1 MRPSVGG
8 QVVGLFIFKGVAM
21 ELSIDKIRM
30 DAGTQPRACLNN
42 DVINEYASAMTAG
55 EQFPPVVVFYDGKVY
70 YLADGFHRVNAAIA
84 CTKTKIEADVRQG
97 TRRDAVLYSVGVN
110 ATHGLRRTNEDK
122 RRAVML
128 LLEDK
133 EWSAWSDRE
142 IARKCAVTH
151 PFVIKLRDE
160 LSGNGYQIP
169 IERKVSRNGTT
180 YTQNTANIGKSIH
193 SEPLENESP
202 NIFEQEEDT
211 GEAEPCEADEEEE
224 VASNSQ
230 DKVEAAVSH
239 TESYIEIRLI
249 ALDDDIS
256 RGEYV
261 HSMMKFLK
269 EKGIEYTR
277 NV

>member
-1 MRPSVGG
+1 MIRPSVGG

-21 ELSIDKIRM
+21 ELSIDKIKM

-84 CTKTKIEADVRQG
+84 CTKTKIESDVKQG
-97 TRRDAVLYSVGVN
+97 TRRDAILYSVGVN

-133 EWSAWSDRE
+133 EWSSWSDYE
-142 IARKCAVTH
+142 IAKRVNVSHTFVAGLRSVT
-151 PFVIKLRDE
+151 
-160 LSGNGYQIP
+160 SN
-169 IERKVSRNGTT
+169 VSSEKTYTDKHGTT
-180 YTQNTANIGKSIH
+180 TTMNTANIGKSKP
-193 SEPLENESP
+193 EPLENESP

-211 GEAEPCEADEEEE
+211 GEAQECEADEEDETE
-224 VASNSQ
+224 SNSQ
-230 DKVEAAVSH
+230 EKVETAVSH

>member
-1 MRPSVGG
+1 
-8 QVVGLFIFKGVAM
+8 M
-21 ELSIDKIRM
+21 ELSIGKIKM

-42 DVINEYASAMTAG
+42 DVINEYASAMSSG

-84 CTKTKIEADVRQG
+84 CTKTTIEAEVKQG

-122 RRAVML
+122 RRAVTL

-151 PFVIKLRDE
+151 PFVIKLREE

-169 IERKVSRNGTT
+169 TERKVERNGTT
-180 YTQNTANIGKSIH
+180 YTQNTANIGKTKQ
-193 SEPLENESP
+193 EPLENESP

-211 GEAEPCEADEEEE
+211 WGAQECDVDEEDE
-224 VASNSQ
+224 VESTSQ
-230 DKVEAAVSH
+230 EKVESAVSH

-249 ALDDDIS
+249 SLDDDIS
-256 RGEYV
+256 RGEYI
-261 HSMMKFLK
+261 HSIMKFLK
-269 EKGIEYTR
+269 EKGIEYTK
-277 NV
+277 NA